1 MRVGRPTQADPG
13 TLYVFAHQF
22 YWGFKAIDEGS
33 VRFRHDTV
41 VYGKTKRKIEA
52 MHNIRVPGEPDII
65 DSFLRAT
72 TPKEIATICED
83 AFSTRRI
90 KIGVGLEK
98 EVQVPNWPISPG
110 SILPSSLS
118 EFAAEFI
125 AAKNDSRFPRS
136 SRRTSRAKQLW
147 FLSRALAGAVQGIS
161 TRTAINLIG
170 SRRPDQMVE
179 FSKGRR
185 RTKNTR
191 RKNT

>member
-22 YWGFKAIDEGS
+22 YWAFKAIDEGT
-33 VRFRHDTV
+33 VRFRHGTR
-41 VYGKTKRKIEA
+41 VYGKAKQKVEA
-52 MHNIRVPGEPDII
+52 MRSIRVPGEPDII

-72 TPKEIATICED
+72 TPKEITTICED
-83 AFSTRRI
+83 AFSIRRV
-90 KIGVGLEK
+90 KIGLGLEK
-98 EVQVPNWPISPG
+98 EVPIPNWPISAG

-125 AAKNDSRFPRS
+125 AAKNDLRFPSS
-136 SRRTSRAKQLW
+136 SRPTSRAKQLW

-170 SRRPDQMVE
+170 SRRPDQMVDY
-179 FSKGRR
+179 SKGKRR
-185 RTKNTR
+185 KKNTR
-191 RKNT
+191 RKK